1 MLNHDKACGL
11 VVVCDPASLGLTKSN
26 RAGALSGK
34 RCRIASWTA
43 RLGDA
48 VRAGIET
55 DDRTRGAAREARRSG
70 RCAGHIDRPV
80 RGNGTPATVVH
91 YLLEHSELRDE
102 VVVRH
107 GA

>member
-1 MLNHDKACGL
+1 MFNHDKACRL

-26 RAGALSGK
+26 RAGALSGE
-34 RCRIASWTA
+34 RCRVASWTA

-55 DDRTRGAAREARRSG
+55 DDRTGGAAWEARRTG

-80 RGNGTPATVVH
+80 RGESGTAAVVH
-91 YLLEHSELRDE
+91 DLLEHSELRDE
-102 VVVRH
+102 IVVCH
-107 GA
+107 